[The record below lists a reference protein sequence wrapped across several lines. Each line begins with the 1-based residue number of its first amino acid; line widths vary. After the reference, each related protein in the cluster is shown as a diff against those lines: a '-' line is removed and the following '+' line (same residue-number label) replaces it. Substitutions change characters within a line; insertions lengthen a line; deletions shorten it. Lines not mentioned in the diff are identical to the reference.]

1 MPPTFRLATPALALL
16 CAGLLTAPLAQAKL
30 EELEDSELSAISG
43 QALITMDALTYGG
56 FEYTRVNLGAD
67 IDLLTNIDELR
78 LGNYSRSEPNT
89 VSNQPADIWI
99 DNFALGRV
107 DNANSADASVV
118 PFQIRDPYLE
128 FAFKT
133 NAQGLR
139 EVAGIRLGFGRARG
153 DLSGDI
159 HSLTGA
165 MQGLVTGSAAT
176 ARDYYMQQHNLN
188 GFTCVFDSN
197 CLALSLAGN
206 SEIYSQVQLVKEGTG
221 DTQVNGQ
228 DINRATHIGVP
239 NGESFHTDNALLAP
253 LMPGLSTN
261 NGDCT
266 TTGLPACFAL
276 LNYKSIYV
284 GDRTQADLNLGGAQ
298 GIFFSLQ
305 NQNVPWQDLASAS
318 NQFVA
323 TQAGAFANFAKTGEG
338 ANAIYPFIVSLYEAL
353 NGSARVPTCM
363 GGQAKGC

>member
-1 MPPTFRLATPALALL
+1 MRPTVPPRLRVLAML
-16 CAGLLTAPLAQAKL
+16 CCGLLLGSARA
-30 EELEDSELSAISG
+30 ELRPMADSELAAITG

-67 IDLLTNIDELR
+67 IDLLSNIDELR

-89 VSNQPADIWI
+89 ASSQPADIWI

-107 DNANSADASVV
+107 DNANSAAAAIV
-118 PFQIRDPYLE
+118 PFQVRDPYLE

-133 NAQGLR
+133 NGAGVR

-159 HSLTGA
+159 HALTGTL
-165 MQGLVTGSAAT
+165 QGLVTGSAST
-176 ARDYYMQQHNLN
+176 AREYYMQQNGLN
-188 GFTCVFDSN
+188 AFTCTFDFN

-206 SEIYSQVQLVKEGTG
+206 SEIYSEVQLVKAGTG
-221 DTQVNGQ
+221 DTRVNGQ
-228 DINRATHIGVP
+228 VINRATHIGVA
-239 NGESFHTDNALLAP
+239 NGDSFHTDNALLEP
-253 LMPGLSTN
+253 LLPAIASN

-266 TTGLPACFAL
+266 ASGLPACFAL
-276 LNYKSIYV
+276 LNYKSIFV
-284 GDRTQADLNLGGAQ
+284 GDRTQTDIALGGAQ

-305 NQNVPWQDLASAS
+305 NQNVPWQDLASTS

-338 ANAIYPFIVSLYEAL
+338 ANAMYPFIVSLYEAL
-353 NGSARVPTCM
+353 NGAARVPTCV
-363 GGQAKGC
+363 GDLAKGC

>member
-1 MPPTFRLATPALALL
+1 MRSTCHPLPRVLALL
-16 CAGLLTAPLAQAKL
+16 CGSLFVCAAQA
-30 EELEDSELSAISG
+30 ELKPMADSELAEITG
-43 QALITMDALTYGG
+43 QALITMDGLTYGG

-89 VSNQPADIWI
+89 ASNQPADIWI

-107 DNANSADASVV
+107 DNANSAAASVV
-118 PFQIRDPYLE
+118 PFQVRDPYLE

-133 NAQGLR
+133 NGAGVR

-159 HSLTGA
+159 HSLTGTL
-165 MQGLVTGSAAT
+165 QGLVTGSAST
-176 ARDYYMQQHNLN
+176 AREYYMQQNGLN
-188 GFTCVFDSN
+188 GFTCTFDFN

-206 SEIYSQVQLVKEGTG
+206 SEIYSEVQLVKEGTG

-228 DINRATHIGVP
+228 DINRATHIGVA
-239 NGESFHTDNALLAP
+239 NGDSFHTDNAVLEPLLPAIA
-253 LMPGLSTN
+253 SN

-266 TTGLPACFAL
+266 ASGLPACFAL
-276 LNYKSIYV
+276 LNYKSIFV
-284 GDRTQADLNLGGAQ
+284 GDRTQADLDIGGAQ

-305 NQNVPWQDLASAS
+305 NQNVPWQDLASAN

-323 TQAGAFANFAKTGEG
+323 TQSGAFANFAKTGEG
-338 ANAIYPFIVSLYEAL
+338 ANAIYPFVVSLYEAL
-353 NGSARVPTCM
+353 NGAARVPTCV
-363 GGQAKGC
+363 GDLSKGC